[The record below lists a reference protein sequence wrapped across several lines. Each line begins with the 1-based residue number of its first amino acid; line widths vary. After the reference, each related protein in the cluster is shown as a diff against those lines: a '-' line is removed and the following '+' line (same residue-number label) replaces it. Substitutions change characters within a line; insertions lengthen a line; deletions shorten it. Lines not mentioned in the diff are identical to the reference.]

1 MEIDLILKIAAIG
14 IIVSVLNQILQR
26 AEKSEYATL
35 TTLMGVIIV
44 LLMIIPEISNLFQT
58 VKELIEF

>member
-1 MEIDLILKIAAIG
+1 MKIDLIFKIAAIG
-14 IIVSVLNQILQR
+14 IIVSILNQILSR

-35 TTLMGVIIV
+35 TTLMGIIIV
-44 LLMIIPEISNLFQT
+44 LLMLIPEIGDLFES